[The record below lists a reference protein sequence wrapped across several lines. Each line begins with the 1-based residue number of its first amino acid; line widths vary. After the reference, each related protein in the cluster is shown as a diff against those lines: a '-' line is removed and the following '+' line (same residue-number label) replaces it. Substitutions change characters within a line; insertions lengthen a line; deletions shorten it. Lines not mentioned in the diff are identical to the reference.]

1 LRCGA
6 TRLLQRATTR
16 TLYGTMNAL
25 RFFVGAIG
33 GIACA
38 VAVWMLVAPIHPIF
52 GQLALIGL
60 VVPIIAGIGGGFV
73 SGLVAPHHK
82 VGFAVITGI
91 ALTTV
96 LLAFMLRHGPS
107 HLERNP
113 LLWYWPIWLV
123 PAFAIGGVLSRGLWR
138 AV

>member
-1 LRCGA
+1 
-6 TRLLQRATTR
+6 
-16 TLYGTMNAL
+16 MNAI
-25 RFFVGAIG
+25 RFLGGAIG

-38 VAVWMLVAPIHPIF
+38 VGIWMLVVPIHPIF
-52 GQLALIGL
+52 GQLSLSGL
-60 VVPIIAGIGGGFV
+60 AVPIIAGVGGGFV
-73 SGLVAPHHK
+73 SGVAAPHHK
-82 VGFAVITGI
+82 IRFAVITGV
-91 ALTTV
+91 ALTAL

-123 PAFAIGGVLSRGLWR
+123 PAFAIGGFLSRRFWR

>member
-1 LRCGA
+1 
-6 TRLLQRATTR
+6 
-16 TLYGTMNAL
+16 MNAM
-25 RFFVGAIG
+25 RFLGGAIG

-38 VAVWMLVAPIHPIF
+38 VAVWTLVAPTHPVF
-52 GQLALIGL
+52 GQLALSGL
-60 VVPIIAGIGGGFV
+60 VVPLIAGIGGGFV
-73 SGLVAPHHK
+73 SGVAAPRYK
-82 VGFAVITGI
+82 VGFAAVTGV
-91 ALTTV
+91 ALAIV

-123 PAFAIGGVLSRGLWR
+123 PAFAIGGFLSRRLWR